1 MHLLISSD
9 SSFLFL
15 FVEFA
20 FKDQVGRTSDFGSV
34 CELVRFAQVE
44 VSGLSMP
51 RLPYPL
57 L

>member
-9 SSFLFL
+9 SSFLFS

-44 VSGLSMP
+44 VQAFLCRGC
-51 RLPYPL
+51 PYPL